1 MSAHR
6 TLNDLFR
13 AFDSVGPGRLNDP
26 GDAGTITVGM
36 WGQICSVTTAGASE
50 TRILAAPTKPGI
62 LCAVVHDTD
71 GGDFTLTVNPTSGT
85 VYGYNTNL
93 DSTIAMTAAS
103 NFAVFYSIKVGT
115 EYVWRLVKEEGTDA
129 TSESLSLADD
139 DILTLGTGNDVQL
152 KWNGTYLEGGPATG
166 MWADAPSPA
175 DSQYHVACHEIFDDF
190 HKLDTTA
197 TVGGWAAFVV
207 GTGTTALANTVAG
220 GQLVMT
226 CQATTDD
233 AAEQIIYVS
242 APIMLAAGKTIWY
255 ETRLKQTGDVQSECS
270 FGLAS
275 LGEDLT
281 AVADVYPEDGISF
294 AHQDASLALAL
305 TASKGGVNTGA
316 VAGVHTMVTA
326 TWATYGLLIDGVT
339 SVTPYINGVAGTAAT
354 ATIPDDTSLAPYF
367 LIRNGDATTA
377 QILTVDYVKA
387 VQLR

>member
-13 AFDSVGPGRLNDP
+13 AFDTVGPGRLNDP

-36 WGQICSVTTAGASE
+36 WGQICSLTSGASAE
-50 TRILAAPTKPGI
+50 TRTLTQATKPGVM
-62 LCAVVHDTD
+62 CAVALDTD
-71 GGDFTLTVNPTSGT
+71 GGGNVTLTVTG
-85 VYGYNTNL
+85 GYNSDADTTL
-93 DSTIAMTAAS
+93 VLADAGDY
-103 NFAVFYSIKVGT
+103 AVFYSIEVGT
-115 EYVWRLVKEEGTDA
+115 SFYWRLIAQEGT
-129 TSESLSLADD
+129 SSS
-139 DILTLGTGNDVQL
+139 VF
-152 KWNGTYLEGGPATG
+152 
-166 MWADAPSPA
+166 WADLPERGDPL
-175 DSQYHVACHEIFDDF
+175 YHTLVHEWFDDF
-190 HKLDTTA
+190 TKLDLTA

-233 AAEQIIYVS
+233 AAEQIIGVS
-242 APIMLAAGKTIWY
+242 APFMLAAGKTIWY
-255 ETRLKQTGDVQSECS
+255 ETRVKQTGDVQSEVS

-294 AHQDASLALAL
+294 AHQDASMALAL
-305 TASKGGVNTGA
+305 TVSKGGVNTGA

-367 LIRNGDATTA
+367 LVRNGDATTA

-387 VQLR
+387 CQLR